1 MILIIFCWKSGC
13 RDLIAYLNLCIMFL
27 FALIL
32 TTVTIVYIEKAMSDL
47 KHQTPPT
54 KKKKQR
60 QRRTPTKR
68 QRNRQQTITTAKT
81 DNNTQ
86 HKNIKLERQQK
97 QKIRHQKSYSKIRPN
112 SKIRQQNQKFK
123 QLRRSFMNCINQES
137 IQR

>member
-1 MILIIFCWKSGC
+1 
-13 RDLIAYLNLCIMFL
+13 MFL

-47 KHQTPPT
+47 KHQTTPT

-81 DNNTQ
+81 DNNAQ
-86 HKNIKLERQQK
+86 HINIRLERQQK
-97 QKIRHQKSYSKIRPN
+97 QKISN
-112 SKIRQQNQKFK
+112 TAQKFQ
-123 QLRRSFMNCINQES
+123 QLRRSFNYCINQ
-137 IQR
+137 QHLR